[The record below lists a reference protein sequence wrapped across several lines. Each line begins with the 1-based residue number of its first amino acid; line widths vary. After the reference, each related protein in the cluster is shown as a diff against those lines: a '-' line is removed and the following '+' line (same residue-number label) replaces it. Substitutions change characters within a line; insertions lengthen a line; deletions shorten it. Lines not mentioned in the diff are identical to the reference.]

1 MLCYMGRY
9 SASSLGNRIGIF
21 SLGGFLH
28 WTKQGRLQPKIPVRP
43 CVKILHDIFL
53 RELQGSIIQLCLLY
67 MLKAQELRALLTSH
81 LSRQIHMLAH

>member
-9 SASSLGNRIGIF
+9 SASSLGNSIGIF

-28 WTKQGRLQPKIPVRP
+28 WMKQGRLQPKIP

>member
-9 SASSLGNRIGIF
+9 SASSLGNSIGIF
-21 SLGGFLH
+21 SLREFLH
-28 WTKQGRLQPKIPVRP
+28 WMKQGRLQFKIPVRP
-43 CVKILHDIFL
+43 CVKILHDISL